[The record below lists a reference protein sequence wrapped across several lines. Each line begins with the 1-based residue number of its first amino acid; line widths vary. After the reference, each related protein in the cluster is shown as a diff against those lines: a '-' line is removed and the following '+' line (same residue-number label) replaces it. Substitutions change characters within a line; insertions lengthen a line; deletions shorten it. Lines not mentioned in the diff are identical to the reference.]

1 MTKFSVTGMGCAACS
16 AKVEKSVSGMP
27 GVSACSVNLLTNS
40 MTVEGTASNSE
51 IIKAVE
57 KAGYG
62 ARVIEGGAKNQVV
75 KETEENAKR
84 ARIRL
89 IASCVFLGVLMYLAM
104 FGTMFNLKGPAFLR
118 EKGLLA
124 YVQAVLA
131 LIVMFINRHFFISGF
146 KSLFHLSPN
155 MDTLVALGSSA
166 SFLFSVYVMFFMP
179 HEHLYFEGAAMIVT
193 LISIGKTL
201 EARAKGKTTNAIN
214 SLLELSPKTATVLK
228 DGKEITIPVEELKKD
243 DIFIVRPGENIPAD
257 AVIIEGATSVNEA
270 AITGESIPVDKKEG
284 DSLISATSNINGF
297 IKCKAVKVG
306 EDTTFSQIINLV
318 TDSAASKAPVQKIAD
333 KVSSVFVPSV
343 ILIAVITFAL
353 WKIFYGDLEFSILKG
368 ISVLVIS
375 CPCALGLAT
384 PVAIMVGNGVGAVRG
399 VLFKNSQVLE
409 QAGKTQ
415 IVVLDKTG
423 TLTKGQ
429 PKVEGVYPEGDLSK
443 EEVIQIAASIEKGSR
458 HPLAK
463 ALLDEAARLN
473 LKLSQVQN
481 FLELPGIGV
490 QGFIN
495 GQKYECGRLEDS
507 AKIGL
512 KKDGKLLGSILFKD
526 EIKED
531 SLEAVNTLKALG
543 IKVAMLTGDSDATA
557 KEVGKALGIEKIYSR
572 VRPHDKAQV
581 VKELKNQGFV
591 MMVGDGINDAPA
603 LTESDTGV
611 AIGAGSDV
619 AIDSAQ
625 IVLVKNSIMDVVFA
639 IKLSRAVKKNIMQ
652 NLFWA
657 FIYNVIGL
665 PLAAGAFSL
674 TLGLN
679 LNPMICSLAMSLSSF
694 CVVSNSLRLNKLKKK
709 A

>member
-16 AKVEKSVSGMP
+16 AKVEKSVSGVL

-62 ARVIEGGAKNQVV
+62 ASVIEGGAKNQVV

-270 AITGESIPVDKKEG
+270 AITGESIPVDKG
-284 DSLISATSNINGF
+284 
-297 IKCKAVKVG
+297 
-306 EDTTFSQIINLV
+306 
-318 TDSAASKAPVQKIAD
+318 
-333 KVSSVFVPSV
+333 V
-343 ILIAVITFAL
+343 I
-353 WKIFYGDLEFSILKG
+353 
-368 ISVLVIS
+368 
-375 CPCALGLAT
+375 
-384 PVAIMVGNGVGAVRG
+384 
-399 VLFKNSQVLE
+399 
-409 QAGKTQ
+409 
-415 IVVLDKTG
+415 
-423 TLTKGQ
+423 
-429 PKVEGVYPEGDLSK
+429 
-443 EEVIQIAASIEKGSR
+443 
-458 HPLAK
+458 
-463 ALLDEAARLN
+463 
-473 LKLSQVQN
+473 
-481 FLELPGIGV
+481 
-490 QGFIN
+490 
-495 GQKYECGRLEDS
+495 
-507 AKIGL
+507 KIG
-512 KKDGKLLGSILFKD
+512 
-526 EIKED
+526 
-531 SLEAVNTLKALG
+531 
-543 IKVAMLTGDSDATA
+543 
-557 KEVGKALGIEKIYSR
+557 
-572 VRPHDKAQV
+572 
-581 VKELKNQGFV
+581 
-591 MMVGDGINDAPA
+591 
-603 LTESDTGV
+603 
-611 AIGAGSDV
+611 
-619 AIDSAQ
+619 
-625 IVLVKNSIMDVVFA
+625 
-639 IKLSRAVKKNIMQ
+639 
-652 NLFWA
+652 
-657 FIYNVIGL
+657 
-665 PLAAGAFSL
+665 
-674 TLGLN
+674 
-679 LNPMICSLAMSLSSF
+679 
-694 CVVSNSLRLNKLKKK
+694 
-709 A
+709 